1 MHRPTVDGKQVR
13 SRPRGAADATP
24 EDMTGMKVPPIKTA
38 SLVERLA
45 AEVRAQIISGK
56 LAVGQ
61 PLPTEARMAEE
72 FGVSRPLVREALA
85 HLRAQGFVETISG
98 RGTFVQHPSQ
108 SDLADAFAHQLVLAH
123 GPGPTAD
130 DLYEARGAIEL
141 ISAELAAQRA
151 TEDSIEALERLLSA
165 MKESREDAAAYTAA
179 DVGFHVEVARATLNP
194 LLPTLLAPL
203 ARLIVEGVF
212 ESYSTSDAVRLGIA
226 GHTRVL
232 QAIKRGD
239 PGAARRAM
247 AAHLHQSRQV
257 FPERVVQQPRPG
269 TDGSPA

>member
-1 MHRPTVDGKQVR
+1 MAV
-13 SRPRGAADATP
+13 
-24 EDMTGMKVPPIKTA
+24 MKVPPIKTA

-45 AEVRAQIISGK
+45 AEVRGRIMAGT
-56 LAVGQ
+56 LTVGQ
-61 PLPTEARMAEE
+61 PLPTEARMAAE

-85 HLRAQGFVETISG
+85 QL
-98 RGTFVQHPSQ
+98 HPSE
-108 SDLADAFAHQLVLAH
+108 SDLAEAFANQLVLSD

-130 DLYEARGAIEL
+130 DLYEARQAIEVV
-141 ISAELAAQRA
+141 SAELAARRA
-151 TEDSIEALERLLSA
+151 DEDSIAVLERLLEA

-194 LLPTLLAPL
+194 LLPTLLAPM

-232 QAIKRGD
+232 RAIQRGD
-239 PGAARRAM
+239 PAGARRAM

-257 FPERVVQQPRPG
+257 FPEGVMERPRRPA
-269 TDGSPA
+269 DGPSSPR